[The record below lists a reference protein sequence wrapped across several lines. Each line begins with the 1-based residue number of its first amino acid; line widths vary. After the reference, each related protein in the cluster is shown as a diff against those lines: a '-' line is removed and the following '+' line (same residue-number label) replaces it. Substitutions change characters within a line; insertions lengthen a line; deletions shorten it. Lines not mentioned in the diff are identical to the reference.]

1 MNQSSKSFKKAEFK
15 SHPHKKRWGQN
26 FLKDK
31 NILNKIVRTIY
42 LTTKDSILEI
52 GPGEGALSEK
62 VLPKVKE
69 MIAIEIDPLLISHLK
84 SLSIL
89 DDLSLVCGDILDQR
103 ISDLPISKPVRVI
116 GNIPYN
122 ITSPIIFWLLQQLEC
137 WTDAHIMMQKEV
149 AERITASVGTKSYGR
164 LTVVTAAYLNA
175 KYCFS
180 ISPNVFSPKPK
191 VKSAVI
197 RFTQKKYPLVKNKN
211 FKRFNNIVSAAFNQ
225 RRKMLSNSLSEF
237 DISDD
242 VKMKVDFSRRP
253 ETLDVKEFVSLV

>member
-116 GNIPYN
+116 GIIPYN
-122 ITSPIIFWLLQQLEC
+122 ITSPIIF
-137 WTDAHIMMQKEV
+137 A
-149 AERITASVGTKSYGR
+149 R
-164 LTVVTAAYLNA
+164 
-175 KYCFS
+175 
-180 ISPNVFSPKPK
+180 
-191 VKSAVI
+191 
-197 RFTQKKYPLVKNKN
+197 
-211 FKRFNNIVSAAFNQ
+211 
-225 RRKMLSNSLSEF
+225 
-237 DISDD
+237 
-242 VKMKVDFSRRP
+242 
-253 ETLDVKEFVSLV
+253 

>member
-191 VKSAVI
+191 VK
-197 RFTQKKYPLVKNKN
+197 NKN
-211 FKRFNNIVSAAFNQ
+211 FKRFNSIVSAAFNQ

-242 VKMKVDFSRRP
+242 IKMKVDFSRRP